1 MEYKTF
7 SAEMK
12 ATGDYTFTGYGSTFL
27 GEPDSYNDIIM
38 PGAFTDTLA
47 NRDRPIMM
55 KYNHFSD
62 VIGRYTTAKQDDKGL
77 YLEGKLSK
85 GHSTAEDVYANMKN
99 DAVTG
104 LSIGFMIPQGGS
116 EVGADGI
123 RRISQIDLVEV
134 SLTPTPAN
142 LSAQV
147 SSVKSALDA
156 AGSLRE
162 VEQILREANGF
173 SRAEAFALVQRI
185 KCLTVDDEKDKAP
198 SIDEIRKAIREG
210 FENNKQHLYSIG

>member
-12 ATGDYTFTGYGSTFL
+12 ATGDYTFSGYGSTFL
-27 GEPDSYNDIIM
+27 GTPDSYNDIIM
-38 PGAFTDTLA
+38 PGAFTQTLA
-47 NRDRPIMM
+47 DRSRPILM

-104 LSIGFMIPQGGS
+104 LSIGYVIPSGGAQK
-116 EVGADGI
+116 GDDGI
-123 RRISQIDLVEV
+123 RRISQVDLVEV

-142 LSAQV
+142 INAQV
-147 SSVKSALDA
+147 SSVKSALDI

-162 VEQILREANGF
+162 VEQILREGSGF

-185 KCLTVDDEKDKAP
+185 KSLVTDEEQEKSTTIDD
-198 SIDEIRKAIREG
+198 IRMAIREE
-210 FENNKQHLYSIG
+210 FENSQHIFSPM